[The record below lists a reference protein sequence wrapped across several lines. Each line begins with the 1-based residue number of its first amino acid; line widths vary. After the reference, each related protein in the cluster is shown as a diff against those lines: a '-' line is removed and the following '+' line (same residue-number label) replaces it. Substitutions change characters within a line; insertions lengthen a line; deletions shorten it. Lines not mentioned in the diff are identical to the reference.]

1 MTRKNTGPIQR
12 SSSRTREIIWNFE
25 LRTTS
30 CCWYPCALL
39 GIDEAVTVYMI
50 LVYSKSLQ
58 EHKVI
63 RKLRGV
69 PRSAILYSDHDPY
82 NLNQTIPDSI
92 LPLRWRTDYNSA
104 TQLQLGTSDN
114 KCWSWR
120 WMELRTTWRVRKNLV
135 PQNVQIPLVLY
146 EAANQNFFVTCLK
159 LTRAEKINS
168 LFLFKNSIIDVP
180 LVGRLILLDNHWKHV
195 LLALNKRIQ

>member
-1 MTRKNTGPIQR
+1 MENGLQFGYPAST
-12 SSSRTREIIWNFE
+12 
-25 LRTTS
+25 
-30 CCWYPCALL
+30 WY
-39 GIDEAVTVYMI
+39 
-50 LVYSKSLQ
+50 
-58 EHKVI
+58 
-63 RKLRGV
+63 
-69 PRSAILYSDHDPY
+69 
-82 NLNQTIPDSI
+82 
-92 LPLRWRTDYNSA
+92 
-104 TQLQLGTSDN
+104 QLQQML
-114 KCWSWR
+114 
-120 WMELRTTWRVRKNLV
+120 ELTLNGIAHHMTNSKNLV